1 MDINDIDTDLSNLK
15 MPQRSPPGKRLD
27 KTVKNASF
35 KIIIL
40 KAVAFLFIAA
50 LLVFAILTM
59 LNAEKSGM
67 DRTVLLAILFFL
79 VAGGALVSMK
89 LWSLDYAGW
98 LFMLLI
104 CMAGIALPA
113 FSAYS
118 HGAIA
123 IGTIPIIA
131 TSIVGLALL
140 WYAKGVLGIKKFSDI
155 FNPH

>member
-1 MDINDIDTDLSNLK
+1 MDINDIDSDLSNIK

-27 KTVKNASF
+27 MKVKNAGF

-40 KAVAFLFIAA
+40 KAISFLFIAA
-50 LLVFAILTM
+50 LLIFAILTM
-59 LNAEKSGM
+59 LNADKSGI
-67 DRTVLLAILFFL
+67 DRTVLIAILFVL

-104 CMAGIALPA
+104 CMAGVALPA

-131 TSIVGLALL
+131 TSIIGLALL
-140 WYAKGVLGIKKFSDI
+140 WYAKDVLGIKKLSDI
-155 FNPH
+155 FSPH

>member
-15 MPQRSPPGKRLD
+15 VPQRSPPGKRLD
-27 KTVKNASF
+27 MTVKNAGV
-35 KIIIL
+35 KIIVL
-40 KAVAFLFIAA
+40 KSISFLFIAA

-59 LNAEKSGM
+59 LNADKSGM

-79 VAGGALVSMK
+79 VAGGAFVSIK

-104 CMAGIALPA
+104 CLAGIVLPA

-123 IGTIPIIA
+123 IGTIPII
-131 TSIVGLALL
+131 TSSIVGLALL
-140 WYAKGVLGIKKFSDI
+140 WYAKSVLGIKKFSDI
-155 FNPH
+155 FSPH